1 MRHGANPRRARNH
14 RNHNNNGGRRSP
26 SNRVHTYDSNGP
38 DVRIRGNAF
47 QINEKYLT
55 LARDAAAA
63 GDRVLAESY
72 LQHAEHYQRVIN
84 ELTGEDAIRA
94 DQPDAPY
101 QGRESE
107 ISEGEPSSAEQPF
120 EDDARGNISAQ
131 PQQQGEGGGNQR
143 HGGGRHQGGRH
154 RHQGRGQYRGRDNN
168 NGEPRQSGGESG
180 KAGFEAADTPS
191 FLAPKTPANEP
202 DAG

>member
-1 MRHGANPRRARNH
+1 MRHGANARRARSH
-14 RNHNNNGGRRSP
+14 RNHNNNGRRSP

-47 QINEKYLT
+47 QINEKYLA

-72 LQHAEHYQRVIN
+72 LQHAEHYQRLIN
-84 ELTGEDAIRA
+84 ELTGDDASRA
-94 DQPDAPY
+94 DQPEPFYPREGGEAP
-101 QGRESE
+101 
-107 ISEGEPSSAEQPF
+107 EGEAGNEQPS
-120 EDDARGNISAQ
+120 EDEARGGQS
-131 PQQQGEGGGNQR
+131 PQQQGEGGGNPR
-143 HGGGRHQGGRH
+143 QGGRH
-154 RHQGRGQYRGRDNN
+154 HGRRHGRGQYRGRENN
-168 NGEPRQSGGESG
+168 PESRQGGESSG

-191 FLAPKTPANEP
+191 FLVPKTPANEP